1 VAAVYRVPSQGRR
14 VEVCQRRSRRPT
26 DLALALATTLLASLM
41 AIPRDASA
49 QPQGRSGYDLM
60 SRDLQAMQRDD
71 SLNPGM
77 LWVLEGQ
84 ALWTRRE
91 GAAGRA
97 CADCHGATPAEQLR
111 GTAATYPAWDALLGK
126 PVTLGERIAQCRT
139 RHQGLAASAPGAQAL
154 LALEAAVAHA
164 SRSLPMRPPDDTRL
178 TPWRERG
185 QKLWLQRLGQLDL
198 SCAQCHDERAGGR
211 LGGAVIPPGNAAG
224 YPTYRLEWQ
233 GLGTLQ
239 RRLRNCMTGVRAEP
253 YAIGSDEMR
262 ALEVYLAWRDRGLAV
277 EVPAVRP

>member
-1 VAAVYRVPSQGRR
+1 MRRAQTQGRR
-14 VEVCQRRSRRPT
+14 AWAWRRPSPRT
-26 DLALALATTLLASLM
+26 FGPALAAVVLAGLLVGTRGAGG
-41 AIPRDASA
+41 
-49 QPQGRSGYDLM
+49 QPAWRSGYDLM
-60 SRDLQAMQRDD
+60 SRELQAMQRDE

-91 GAAGRA
+91 GAAARA
-97 CADCHGATPAEQLR
+97 CADCHGATPAERLR
-111 GTAATYPAWDALLGK
+111 GTATSYPAWDALLDK
-126 PVTLGERIAQCRT
+126 PATLSERIAQCRT
-139 RHQGLAASAPGAQAL
+139 RHQGLAPSAAGGGAL

-164 SRSLPMRPPDDTRL
+164 SRGLPMRPPDDTRL

-185 QKLWLQRLGQLDL
+185 QVLWQQRLGQLDL

-211 LGGAVIPPGNAAG
+211 LGGAVIPPGNAVG

-233 GLGTLQ
+233 GLGSLQ

-253 YAIGSDEMR
+253 YAAGSDEMR